1 MMAALS
7 SVTLA
12 RTAPTMATKQTTGL
26 FRITRRRGRSVID
39 LCQGDVPR
47 ICGCYS
53 QLDKSQVCISL
64 RYESVPSAH
73 APGLTNLTVED
84 RIVEGER
91 IAVRWT
97 MHGTHQGDFQGIPPT
112 GKAVTVTGIAIHRF
126 AGAQIQESWDCY
138 DALGLLQQLGA
149 IPPAGAAAG

>member
-1 MMAALS
+1 MTSTDKIA
-7 SVTLA
+7 VH
-12 RTAPTMATKQTTGL
+12 
-26 FRITRRRGRSVID
+26 RRYNDEVIN
-39 LCQGDVPR
+39 QGD
-47 ICGCYS
+47 
-53 QLDKSQVCISL
+53 LDLIDAIFTPDYVDHLSGGPDIHG
-64 RYESVPSAH
+64 PA
-73 APGLTNLTVED
+73 GLKQFVGLVRGAFPDAQFTVDD